1 MIGRVPLKKRSPM
14 IDSDAQQKALAQT
27 EQTVQETE
35 EQTSTQVSQDEGT
48 TTSDEEE
55 KADNFELFQACKE
68 NDLERLKK
76 CELSQINMSDSS
88 SGETPA
94 YVAAANGHFE
104 VLAYLT
110 KSGAD
115 LNWPGDNGLTPAQ
128 GAALGNYVKC
138 FEWCYNNGSDI
149 DYTGVHG
156 QSCLDIA
163 TQENHIDIIAACQ
176 ILNKP
181 RIQSAWSHDE
191 LKRLLESARDGRVDQ
206 LKRIIGRGAPIE
218 CTPNGFQTPLFQAA
232 ACGNF
237 TCVEFLLENGA
248 EVNRTDADK
257 FTAAHVAAQHG
268 RLEVLKLL
276 TAYGAKLEM
285 ENPQHMTCVR
295 LARRGRHDKCAEWL
309 QEALSLSP
317 VARQALLNFGEFE
330 PDQKYEKLKL
340 QKHEKL
346 FFMKFKARESRYKG
360 HDRDINWGIV
370 PGAWDMSITFGARDW
385 KVTVESPYGQAAKLG
400 VKSGMKVVAV
410 NKITVT
416 KQNRKILKE
425 LLSGRCS
432 VPVVFRFRDTLPLHR
447 QITWFCLALFVAFAI
462 VCEYLMWERIDWK
475 SSLVAEH
482 DSEARCWSQYLAAEQ
497 YPSENILYQHCS
509 CFLQS
514 CGCTEPTPFYNCTN
528 TITTSPSGDCIVQEK
543 LDNLDCSPRVISMTS
558 GFNLKIVGAFVTVLN
573 FIITCIL
580 LVVTY
585 NVNIIIYRGVEV
597 LRGLQTFVAACAGI
611 HWLLCVVAI
620 TEAYIP
626 DLADLGEFQVFQ
638 SAISHDTSMT
648 LSINFIITVCFMFIA
663 LILGTLIINGLI
675 DQDAYHYRYRQLALF
690 LFGTPP
696 IICFFCVTI
705 SINQIKAD
713 HLTFLFVLG
722 LPPCGFLI
730 FFSLSSIFEWLYY
743 EHIAQLEEEN
753 ESDEM
758 DETEGWEWVQPTPT
772 YDELPAIDEELLKY
786 ERQYSDC
793 LEEAVE

>member
-1 MIGRVPLKKRSPM
+1 MIGRVPLKKRLPM
-14 IDSDAQQKALAQT
+14 IDSDAQEEPLALSEETA
-27 EQTVQETE
+27 EETE
-35 EQTSTQVSQDEGT
+35 EPTSRQVSQAGET
-48 TTSDEEE
+48 TTSEDE
-55 KADNFELFQACKE
+55 DDFELFEACKE
-68 NDLERLKK
+68 NDLQRLQK
-76 CELSQINMSDSS
+76 CDLSMINMSDPS

-94 YVAAANGHFE
+94 YVAAANGHFDI
-104 VLAYLT
+104 LAFLT

-115 LNWPGDNGLTPAQ
+115 LNWAGDNGLTPAQ
-128 GAALGNYVKC
+128 GAAFGNFVKC

-149 DYTGVHG
+149 DFTGDIG

-181 RIQSAWSHDE
+181 RIQPAWSHEE
-191 LKRLLESARDGRVDQ
+191 LKRLLEAARDGRVDQ
-206 LKRIIGRGAPIE
+206 LKRAIGRGAPIE

-232 ACGNF
+232 ACGNL

-248 EVNRTDADK
+248 KVNRTDADE
-257 FTAAHVAAQHG
+257 FTAAHVSAQHG

-276 TAYGAKLEM
+276 TAYGANLEA
-285 ENPQHMTCVR
+285 ENPQRMTCLR

-317 VARQALLNFGEFE
+317 IARQALLNFGEFE
-330 PDQKYEKLKL
+330 PDQNYEKLKL

-346 FFMKFKARESRYKG
+346 FFIKFKARESRYKG
-360 HDRDINWGIV
+360 HDRDINWGKV
-370 PGAWDMSITFGARDW
+370 PGVWDMNVTFEARDW
-385 KVTVESPYGQAAKLG
+385 KVSVESPYGQAAKLG
-400 VKSGMKVVAV
+400 VKSGMRVVAV

-416 KQNRKILKE
+416 KQNRKVLKE

-432 VPVVFRFRDTLPLHR
+432 VPVIFRFRDTLPLHR
-447 QITWFCLALFVAFAI
+447 QITWFCLALFVAFAV

-475 SSLVAEH
+475 SSLVSEH

-514 CGCTEPTPFYNCTN
+514 CGCNDPTPFYNCTN
-528 TITTSPSGDCIVQEK
+528 TITTSPTGDCTVREK
-543 LDNLDCSPRVISMTS
+543 LVNLDCSARVVSMTS
-558 GFNLKIVGAFVTVLN
+558 GFNLKVVGAFVTVLN

-585 NVNIIIYRGVEV
+585 NVNIIVYKEGVEV
-597 LRGLQTFVAACAGI
+597 LRGLQTFVAACAGF

-620 TEAYIP
+620 TEAYISE
-626 DLADLGEFQVFQ
+626 LADLGEFQVFQ
-638 SAISHDTSMT
+638 SVISHDISMT
-648 LSINFIITVCFMFIA
+648 LSINFIITVSFMFIA
-663 LILGTLIINGLI
+663 IVLGTLIINGLI
-675 DQDAYHYRYRQLALF
+675 DEDAYSYRYRQLALF

-705 SINQIKAD
+705 SLNHIKAD
-713 HLTFLFVLG
+713 HLTFLFVVG

-730 FFSLSSIFEWLYY
+730 FFSLSSILEWLYD
-743 EHIAQLEEEN
+743 EHIAQIEEDT
-753 ESDEM
+753 ESDME
-758 DETEGWEWVQPTPT
+758 ETEGWVRPTPT
-772 YDELPAIDEELLKY
+772 YNNELATDDDLLKY

>member
-76 CELSQINMSDSS
+76 CDLSQINMSDSS

-543 LDNLDCSPRVISMTS
+543 LDNLDCSARVISMTS

-663 LILGTLIINGLI
+663 LILGTLIINGLL

-705 SINQIKAD
+705 SINQIKAAP
-713 HLTFLFVLG
+713 LTVLFVLG
-722 LPPCGFLI
+722 LPSCGFLI
-730 FFSLSSIFEWLYY
+730 FWTANSCLEWIHRRFLRQK
-743 EHIAQLEEEN
+743 ELELEEYL
-753 ESDEM
+753 D
-758 DETEGWEWVQPTPT
+758 
-772 YDELPAIDEELLKY
+772 YF
-786 ERQYSDC
+786 
-793 LEEAVE
+793 